1 MTTNEISMSGTLT
14 SSNLSAIAPATSA
27 KAVTTRNLK
36 NNESSL
42 QNQQVSPVD
51 SVTIFNKIQEST
63 REARKEEAKK
73 TDDKL
78 ERTMNSIEFTYN
90 NRGNLRIRFTDSS
103 GKLVYQIPPLYYT
116 MISDLMARPDSS
128 VNTEA

>member
-1 MTTNEISMSGTLT
+1 MTTNEISMSGALT
-14 SSNLSAIAPATSA
+14 SSNLSASAAATSA
-27 KAVTTRNLK
+27 KGVAPRDLK
-36 NNESSL
+36 SNESSL

-51 SVTIFNKIQEST
+51 SVTIFNKIQDSK
-63 REARKEEAKK
+63 REVRKEEAKK
-73 TDDKL
+73 TDDKP
-78 ERTMNSIEFTYN
+78 ERTMNSIQFTYN

-103 GKLVYQIPPLYYT
+103 GKLVYQIPPLFYT